1 MRRHGSRA
9 AIEVKLGTCY
19 RPACSF
25 RHRFAPVMVRSE
37 SRSGNVHALNGG
49 AESGL
54 LEQAGYVPTQLASSG
69 DLSPHGLQ
77 PFLPAAN
84 RFVGRPAKHG
94 KEQHTTGS
102 QQTAQN
108 SKRNDQDRK
117 KEKK

>member
-69 DLSPHGLQ
+69 DLSAEKKQ
-77 PFLPAAN
+77 PKKPTTN
-84 RFVGRPAKHG
+84 QNNKRPAMLGIEQLAAGRQHAAHLG
-94 KEQHTTGS
+94 K
-102 QQTAQN
+102 
-108 SKRNDQDRK
+108 
-117 KEKK
+117 